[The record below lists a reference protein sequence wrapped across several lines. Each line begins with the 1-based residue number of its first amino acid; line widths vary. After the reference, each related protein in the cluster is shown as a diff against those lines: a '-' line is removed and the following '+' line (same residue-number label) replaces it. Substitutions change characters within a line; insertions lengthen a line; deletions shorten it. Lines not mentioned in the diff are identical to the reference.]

1 MKASGAPFFVACAS
15 LAAWAVLAG
24 ARGGFWLA
32 RCDGHRTQGPLCD
45 ETARVDVVVPARD
58 EAETIGAAVT
68 SLVVQRYA
76 GELGI
81 TLVDDGSTDGTAES
95 ARAAADA
102 TSHADRLTIVAGRPL
117 RAPWTGK
124 LNALETGVAGV
135 VARRGEPDY
144 WLFTDADIV
153 HDPENVRALVS
164 KARRD
169 DLALVSLMVRL
180 RCESPWER
188 LLVPAFIFFFAKLYP
203 FAWSNDPRRAT
214 AAAAGGCVLLRA
226 DALERIGGLRSIAGA
241 LIDDCALADAVK
253 RSGGRTWLGLTATT
267 TSIRPYPT
275 LATFWQM
282 VRRSA
287 FTQLRHSYLLTIAAT
302 AGMLLLYVAPV
313 ACTFLGLARRD
324 VRTATLGATAWLG
337 MTSLYLPTLR
347 SQRRPL
353 RDAFG
358 LPLAATLYML
368 MTLDSA
374 FAHARGCGGAWKGRT
389 YGGAS

>member
-1 MKASGAPFFVACAS
+1 VKAPGAPFYVACAS

-32 RCDGHRTQGPLCD
+32 RCDAHRIEGAPAD
-45 ETARVDVVVPARD
+45 ETARVAVVVPARD
-58 EAETIGAAVT
+58 EVETIGAAVT
-68 SLVVQRYA
+68 SLVGQRYA
-76 GELGI
+76 GEFAI
-81 TLVDDGSTDGTAES
+81 TLVDDGSTDGTAER

-102 TSHADRLTIVAGRPL
+102 TSRADRFAIVAGRPL

-124 LNALETGVAGV
+124 LNALQTGVADV

-188 LLVPAFIFFFAKLYP
+188 LLVPAFVFFFAKLYP

-226 DALERIGGLRSIAGA
+226 DALERIGGLQSIAGA
-241 LIDDCALADAVK
+241 LIDDCALAAAVK
-253 RSGGRTWLGLTATT
+253 RSGGATWLGLTATT
-267 TSIRPYPT
+267 TSVRPYAT

-313 ACTFLGLARRD
+313 ACTFVGVARRD
-324 VRTATLGATAWLG
+324 VATLLLGATAWLG
-337 MTSLYLPTLR
+337 MTALYAPTLR

-353 RDAFG
+353 RDAVG
-358 LPLAATLYML
+358 LPLAATLYMA

-374 FAHARGCGGAWKGRT
+374 FAHARGRGGAWKGRT
-389 YGGAS
+389 YGGST